1 MSEATS
7 PDNHF
12 FFRTEGPRPTYPLG
26 RTSLLAWGSGAASV
40 GSRFTERQGLATG
53 RLHLFLER

>member
-12 FFRTEGPRPTYPLG
+12 FFRTEGPGPTYPLG
-26 RTSLLAWGSGAASV
+26 RTSLPVWGGEAASS
-40 GSRFTERQGLATG
+40 GPRFTERLGLATG
-53 RLHLFLER
+53 RLHLFIER